1 MSTYDLALSVY
12 EELDEDEKMISPLQ
26 LGQLLV
32 DWTDASKI
40 VGHEEGSTEFSP
52 VHVQLGVDIMR
63 ALYNNERDSKSLALA
78 YVKRKDANE

>member
-12 EELDEDEKMISPLQ
+12 GELDEDEKMISPLQ

-40 VGHEEGSTEFSP
+40 VGHEEGSADFP
-52 VHVQLGVDIMR
+52 AVHVQLGVDIMR
-63 ALYNNERDSKSLALA
+63 ALYNNERDGELLSLGDG
-78 YVKRKDANE
+78 KRIDAN